1 MKQNK
6 KKADNDNHSIQ
17 LNKNN
22 PEYGNSRNDKS
33 KSPSEKTNQNSVPKE
48 KDTKE
53 NLKSQ

>member
-6 KKADNDNHSIQ
+6 KKADNDNHAKQ

-22 PEYGNSRNDKS
+22 PEFGNSRNDKS
-33 KSPSEKTNQNSVPKE
+33 KSPSEKTNQGSVPKE

-53 NLKSQ
+53 NL

>member
-22 PEYGNSRNDKS
+22 PEFGNSRNDKS
-33 KSPSEKTNQNSVPKE
+33 KSPSEKTNQDSVPKE

-53 NLKSQ
+53 NFKSQ